1 MIMRTI
7 EAATIIDAVERLCID
22 ANLYLNEDV
31 KNALEKAADLEE
43 SDTGRSILESLI
55 KNAEIAAREGLAI
68 CQDTGMAILFVELG
82 QDVHIS
88 GGSLKEALNE
98 GVRRGYKKG
107 YLRNSVVRDPLRREN
122 TKDNTPAV
130 IHYEIVEGDKLT
142 IHVAPKGFGS
152 ENMSA
157 LKMLKPSDGVEGVKK
172 VVIDT
177 VSQAGANPC
186 PPIVVGVGIGG
197 SMEKAALLAKKALMR
212 PLDQGHPDAYYRDL
226 EQQLLLSI
234 NKLGIGPAGLGG
246 RMTALGVNIE
256 TYPTHIAGLPVAV
269 NISCH
274 VTRHKS
280 VTL

>member
-1 MIMRTI
+1 MRVINASTI
-7 EAATIIDAVERLCID
+7 TDAVENLCIE
-22 ANLYLNEDV
+22 ANLFLNEDI
-31 KNALEKAADLEE
+31 KEALIRASDEEE
-43 SDTGRSILESLI
+43 SDTGRSILASLI
-55 KNAEIAAREGLAI
+55 KNAEIAAHEKLAI
-68 CQDTGMAILFVELG
+68 CQDTGMAIVFVELG
-82 QDVHIS
+82 QEVLIT
-88 GGSLKEALNE
+88 GGSLEAALNE

-107 YLRNSVVRDPLRREN
+107 YLRNSVVSDPLRREN

-130 IHYEIVEGDKLT
+130 IHYELLEGDGLK

-172 VVIDT
+172 VVVDT

-197 SMEKAALLAKKALMR
+197 SMEKSALLAKKALMR
-212 PLDQGHPDAYYRDL
+212 PIDQRHPDPYYKDL
-226 EQQLLLSI
+226 EQELLIAI

-246 RMTALGVNIE
+246 RITALGVNIE

-280 VTL
+280 VIL